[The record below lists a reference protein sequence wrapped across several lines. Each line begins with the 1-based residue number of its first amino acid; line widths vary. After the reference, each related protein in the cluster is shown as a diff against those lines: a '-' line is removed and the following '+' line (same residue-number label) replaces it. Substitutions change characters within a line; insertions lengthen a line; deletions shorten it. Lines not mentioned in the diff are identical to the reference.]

1 MKPGII
7 TTISAVL
14 LLLASG
20 TTALCHESYDKITY
34 VSIHKTT
41 KDPKLIHRSPQRD
54 PLCFEGIICDDTLTI
69 YCNKTVDANITI
81 TNLDTG
87 DIDTYYVTLDD
98 NGQEFQINDSGEFE
112 ISVICSSGVY
122 EGLFII

>member
-41 KDPKLIHRSPQRD
+41 KDPNRSIGHHS
-54 PLCFEGIICDDTLTI
+54 GIL
-69 YCNKTVDANITI
+69 
-81 TNLDTG
+81 
-87 DIDTYYVTLDD
+87 YVLRVLSAM
-98 NGQEFQINDSGEFE
+98 I
-112 ISVICSSGVY
+112 
-122 EGLFII
+122 L